1 MAVKFA
7 DGTVYYDGEMKE
19 VVVGQEYVFQMCS
32 VNWENGIYD
41 ENGNGICG
49 TVVYRMKVVHADEF
63 KELREEA
70 A

>member
-32 VNWENGIYD
+32 VNWENGNYD